1 MKLKTDNFKK
11 VVIKVGTSTL
21 TYNTGLINIRRIEQ
35 LVKCIADLQNRG
47 KQVILVSSGAIS
59 CGLAKIGFHTRNGLT
74 VEQKQAAAAVGQC
87 ILIDMYDKLFSS
99 YGHKVAQILLTKD
112 VIENKLGCKNAKNT
126 FKVLL
131 DMSCIPIVNENDTVS
146 SEQISIGSNDTL
158 SSIVAVMTDAD
169 LLINMSDID
178 GLYTEN
184 PRNNPNAEFIDYV
197 SSIDESVKAYA
208 GGAGTA
214 RGTGGM
220 IAKIESAKTV
230 CDHGIPMLIV
240 NGCRPKIL
248 YDIFEGEFKG
258 TYFAAKGEKNNA

>member
-1 MKLKTDNFKK
+1 MKLNTDNTKRI
-11 VVIKVGTSTL
+11 VIKVGTSTL
-21 TYNTGLINIRRIEQ
+21 TYDTGLINIRRIEE
-35 LVKCIADLQNRG
+35 LVKAIADLKNRG

-59 CGLAKIGFHTRNGLT
+59 CGLAKVGFPSRDKLS

-87 ILIDMYDKLFSS
+87 VLIDMYDKLFSD

-112 VIENKLGCKNAKNT
+112 VIDNELRCSNAKNT
-126 FKVLL
+126 FNLL
-131 DMSCIPIVNENDTVS
+131 LNMDCIPIVNENDTVS

-158 SSIVAVMTDAD
+158 SAIVAVLTDSD
-169 LLINMSDID
+169 LLINMSDVD

-184 PRNNPNAEFIDYV
+184 PRENPNAGFIEKVDT
-197 SSIDESVKAYA
+197 IDDTIEAYA

-220 IAKIESAKTV
+220 IVKLEAAKTV
-230 CDHGIPMLIV
+230 SDYGIPMLII
-240 NGCRPKIL
+240 NGYHPKIL

-258 TYFAAKGEKNNA
+258 TYFAANRK